1 MRTKLDLA
9 SLTVES
15 FEPAAVESTA
25 EFQAPSRL
33 PFDPFCQSEV
43 DACLNA
49 RGCTGVPLCGS

>member
-25 EFQAPSRL
+25 ALQAPSNP
-33 PFDPFCQSEV
+33 PFDPFCQSEI
-43 DACLNA
+43 DACLTA
-49 RGCTGVPLCGS
+49 RGCTGLPPRC